1 MKMLNDFKEQF
12 FSELKYEFP
21 EQELEVM
28 YNRLLDQ
35 YLNTWGNSNKREE
48 VEFLDSMQT
57 RFEDALSRLKKN
69 EPLQYILGEAHFYGR
84 VFKVNSNVHVPRPET
99 ETMVS
104 WIKEDFKQ
112 LQQNKESKL
121 TLLDIGTGCGLLP
134 ITLTKELPIGAWG
147 VDLSD
152 KALEVA
158 RENSKLHRAD
168 VEFIQGDV
176 LKWNEL
182 PMQFDIIVSNPPYVL
197 EKAKKDVQRKILD
210 YEPAMALY
218 VKDEDPMLF
227 NRKIA
232 ELAKTSLDSKGV
244 VYVEI
249 NKYLGKET
257 SEVFAENGFRTEI
270 RKDTFGN
277 DRILK
282 AYRTKELLSK

>member
-35 YLNTWGNSNKREE
+35 YLNRRGNSNKREE

-104 WIKEDFKQ
+104 WIKKDFTQ

-176 LKWNEL
+176 LKWDEL

-218 VKDEDPMLF
+218 VKDEDPIMF

-232 ELAKTSLDSKGV
+232 EMAKTSLVCEGV

-249 NKYLGKET
+249 NQYLGKET

-270 RKDTFGN
+270 RKDIFGS
-277 DRILK
+277 DRIIK
-282 AYRTKELLSK
+282 AFRP